1 MTKIAGISV
10 KSSVYPLS
18 AWFFAALV
26 TLFSLLSSPMH
37 VGTMSDQAVSVSE
50 RALPSAQEFEEGS
63 VLRLLA
69 RLSDVLSSR
78 G

>member
-1 MTKIAGISV
+1 MTKIAGIPV
-10 KSSVYPLS
+10 KSRIPLS

-37 VGTMSDQAVSVSE
+37 EEMSDQAVSVSE